1 MRILIVEDDFISR
14 LIIQR
19 MLAEYGDCDIAVD
32 GEEALHA
39 FKLAHE
45 NQKPYQ
51 LICLDIM
58 MPKMD
63 GSEALKQIRENE
75 SAMGIESLN
84 EVKVIMT
91 TALDDVK
98 TVVSSYKDGATSYVV
113 KPIDKNKLLE
123 EVKNLRL
130 LPQSE

>member
-1 MRILIVEDDFISR
+1 MRILIVEDDFTSR

-19 MLAEYGDCDIAVD
+19 ILEEYGDCDIAVD

-45 NQKPYQ
+45 DQKPYQ
-51 LICLDIM
+51 LICLDVM

-113 KPIDKNKLLE
+113 KPIDKKKLLE